1 MTTQEQQRQ
10 ELLRD
15 FRERREKKRLAKQLA
30 RKRRRIAAAAV
41 LVAVSVTTTGIVY
54 HVSAKEISLT
64 EINDFD
70 GVYETKTIKT
80 HTSSVD
86 KLLESEGI
94 SVSEADRLNVA
105 PDAAVN
111 DNDAIVL
118 TRGKKIKIKTN
129 QGEQFV
135 NVTKA
140 DATDALVEA
149 GYIPGERDEITQNGD
164 TIELVEVSYR
174 EETQKESIPFDTEYI
189 DDYDLP
195 EGETKVIFE
204 GYEGIKEITSQ
215 VIYRDGVEFYR
226 EVIGEDITAEPGN
239 KVIAKGA
246 AKPSTPE
253 PAKPVFKASAKSSSS
268 DSTTGTINGRRYKK
282 KINMTATAYSTAP
295 SENGG
300 YSVSAMGSPLDYGIV
315 AVDPSVVPLGS
326 TVYVTSADGS
336 WTYGVASAEDTG
348 GAIKG
353 NTIDLCY
360 SDKTSW
366 MSGFGRRS
374 CVVYILE

>member
-1 MTTQEQQRQ
+1 MTTQEQQKQ
-10 ELLRD
+10 ELLRE
-15 FRERREKKRLAKQLA
+15 FQERREKKRLAKQLA
-30 RKRRRIAAAAV
+30 RKRRKIAAVAV
-41 LVAVSVTTTGIVY
+41 LTAICLTTTGIMY

-64 EINDFD
+64 EINHFD

-80 HTSSVD
+80 HLSSVD
-86 KLLESEGI
+86 KLLQKEGI

-105 PDAAVN
+105 PDAEVN
-111 DNDAIVL
+111 DNDSIVL
-118 TRGKKIKIKTN
+118 TRGKKITIKTN
-129 QGEQFV
+129 QGEQVV

-140 DATDALVEA
+140 DAADALVEA
-149 GYIPGERDEITQNGD
+149 GYIPGERDEIKQNGD
-164 TIELVEVSYR
+164 TIELIEVSCK

-195 EGETKVIFE
+195 EGETRVVSE

-215 VIYRDGVEFYR
+215 VIYRNGEEFHR

-239 KVIAKGA
+239 KVIARGA
-246 AKPSTPE
+246 AKKTAPE
-253 PAKPVFKASAKSSSS
+253 PAQPVFKAKPSS
-268 DSTTGTINGRRYKK
+268 DSSSGTINGRRYKK
-282 KINMTATAYSTAP
+282 KINMTATSYSTSP

-300 YSVSAMGSPLDYGIV
+300 YSVSAMGSPLGYGIV

-336 WTYGVASAEDTG
+336 WTYGIASAEDTG

-353 NTIDLCY
+353 NKIDLCY
-360 SDKTSW
+360 SDKSSW
-366 MSGFGRRS
+366 LSGFGRRS
-374 CVVYILE
+374 CVVYVLE